1 MNERFIESRKIIA
14 GAREALKRGNMT
26 EARQLAERA
35 AELAPQSED
44 PWLILAVV
52 ASPRESVN
60 YIRKA
65 LAANPNSPRAKKG
78 MEWAMQRLGEKPKAE
93 TSHEIT
99 QPVQSAPKSGDS
111 EASKIVTPTQSP
123 SKGNIQRASK
133 EPKKRG
139 LTLPIL

>member
-93 TSHEIT
+93 TSPEIT
-99 QPVQSAPKSGDS
+99 QPTPSVSKRDVPSRSPKVRKS
-111 EASKIVTPTQSP
+111 
-123 SKGNIQRASK
+123 
-133 EPKKRG
+133 KKRS
-139 LTLPIL
+139 PIPLLLIVMGCAVFFFF